1 MTTTS
6 PIKMSTKKTNT
17 DVKLSNLIFNPQL
30 LRKGLLTLRAVNHP
44 VRKEIMKIIHKKKET
59 TVTELFVALRQE
71 QSVVSQH
78 LAILRRVNVLK
89 GTRHGK
95 NISYTINMDE
105 LRRIMRFA
113 NDVQLE
119 PKSVD
124 LKSEKLELGDTNAAY
139 NVLRVV
145 SHPLRLQ
152 LMEFIDKHG
161 EINVNRIYNTLGLE
175 QSITSQHLRMLRDQN
190 MVETRKDGKKIFYT
204 LNDKRLKQIFNAINE
219 YFGSN
224 N

>member
-1 MTTTS
+1 MTN
-6 PIKMSTKKTNT
+6 KKTNA
-17 DVKLSNLIFNPQL
+17 DIKLTNLIFNPQL

-44 VRKEIMKIIHKKKET
+44 IRKEIMKIIHKKKET

-78 LAILRRVNVLK
+78 LAILRRVNALK

-95 NISYTINMDE
+95 NISYTINVEE
-105 LRRIMRFA
+105 LRRIVRFA

-124 LKSEKLELGDTNAAY
+124 LKSEKLDLGDTNSAY

-175 QSITSQHLRMLRDQN
+175 QSITSQHLRMLRDQE
-190 MVETRKDGKKIFYT
+190 MVVTRKDGKKIYYQ
-204 LNDKRLKQIFNAINE
+204 LNDKRLKQIFNALNE
-219 YFGSN
+219 YFGQN